1 VTFDHAPFP
10 VVDVSIE
17 YAVIVPP
24 LRYVG
29 AAHVTVRVP
38 GPGVTTMLVGAVDG
52 VVAKAGETGKS
63 SAEIVSPKRLMRLSA
78 LVDIP
83 QF

>member
-38 GPGVTTMLVGAVDG
+38 GPGVTTMFVGAVEG
-52 VVAKAGETGKS
+52 VVAKAGEIGNR
-63 SAEIVSPKRLMRLSA
+63 SAETTRPKRLINLST
-78 LVDIP
+78 LVDIL
-83 QF
+83 